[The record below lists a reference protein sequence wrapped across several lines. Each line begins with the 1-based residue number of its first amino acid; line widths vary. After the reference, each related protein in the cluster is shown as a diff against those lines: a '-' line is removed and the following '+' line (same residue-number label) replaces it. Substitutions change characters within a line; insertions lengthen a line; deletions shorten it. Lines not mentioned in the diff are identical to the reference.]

1 MKPTYAPPVLE
12 TLSLRATHDIE
23 VDVDINLGLGS

>member
-1 MKPTYAPPVLE
+1 MKPTYTPPVLE